1 MSRSQYNRVVDIG
14 TIFDRTGAVRRPPY
28 RRLINE
34 IWSQVAY
41 HPIRPDPDE
50 LPHGRGR
57 SVLVIPAFL
66 TNDWF
71 TAPLR
76 DFIARC
82 GFRPFGWGLGVNWG
96 PTPHLLT
103 GLRERLHRLRHEQGG
118 PVAVVG
124 ISLGGLLARDLAHDF
139 PQHIHHVI
147 TLAGPSRLPTASTIE
162 LLVRPFVRWYSPAV
176 QPSRV
181 AAPLQV
187 PSTSVYTQA
196 DGIVAWESCRIDE
209 SNGAVFEVA
218 CSHMTIGRS
227 PEALRI
233 VVRRLAE

>member
-1 MSRSQYNRVVDIG
+1 MSRDQYNRVVDIG

-28 RRLINE
+28 RRLFNE
-34 IWSQVAY
+34 VWSQVAY
-41 HPIRPDPDE
+41 HPVRPDPGE

-57 SVLVIPAFL
+57 IVLVIPAFL

-71 TAPLR
+71 TASLR
-76 DFIARC
+76 GFVASC

-96 PTPHLLT
+96 PTPRLLA
-103 GLRERLHRLRHEQGG
+103 GLRERLHLLRREQGG
-118 PVAVVG
+118 PISVVG
-124 ISLGGLLARDLAHDF
+124 LSLGGLLARDLAHDF
-139 PQHIHHVI
+139 PQDIRHVI
-147 TLAGPSRLPTASTIE
+147 TLVGPSRLPTASTIE

-187 PSTSVYTQA
+187 PSTSIYTLT

-209 SNGAVFEVA
+209 SNGKVFEVA
-218 CSHMTIGRS
+218 GSHVTIGRN

-233 VVRRLAE
+233 VVQRLAG